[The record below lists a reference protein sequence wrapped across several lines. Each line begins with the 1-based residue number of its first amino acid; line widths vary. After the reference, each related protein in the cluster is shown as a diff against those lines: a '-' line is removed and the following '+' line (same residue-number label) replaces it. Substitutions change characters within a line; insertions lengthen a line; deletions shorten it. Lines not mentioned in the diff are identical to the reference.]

1 MSDEPG
7 VVADPVAAVDPVVVV
22 EPVVEPVVA
31 EPEPQPQPAPQ
42 QRPQMVPVAVV
53 ADLREKK
60 RNVEAELE
68 AERTRRINAEALAE
82 RLSKGADKT
91 TEPLRDALFPPAPQ
105 TDDID
110 RRAAQLVFSR
120 DVDKVRSNGLAQF
133 GPSFMDT
140 IRALSSVDAD
150 KDGFVSQVMAVD
162 MDQAHVLLKDLTQ
175 DLEKTDLLVKMD
187 PNRRIVELTKMA
199 VAAKAPVRGEDGK
212 FVPPEP
218 KVEPKTP
225 PKQVSKAPAPPPP
238 IEPSSS
244 KEIDGYSDEATD
256 EQFTAKFEARMKE
269 RAVRGRR

>member
-1 MSDEPG
+1 MSDTPG
-7 VVADPVAAVDPVVVV
+7 EAAVPDAAVDPAVVV
-22 EPVVEPVVA
+22 EPVA
-31 EPEPQPQPAPQ
+31 EPELQLPPPAP

-82 RLSKGADKT
+82 RLSKGDKP
-91 TEPLRDALFPPAPQ
+91 TESQRVAQVQEIPA
-105 TDDID
+105 DDID

-140 IRALSSVDAD
+140 IKALGAVGAD
-150 KDGFVSQVMAVD
+150 QDSFVSQVMAVD
-162 MDQAHVLLKDLTQ
+162 GDQAHVLLNDLAQ
-175 DLEKTDLLVKMD
+175 DLEKTVSLVNMD